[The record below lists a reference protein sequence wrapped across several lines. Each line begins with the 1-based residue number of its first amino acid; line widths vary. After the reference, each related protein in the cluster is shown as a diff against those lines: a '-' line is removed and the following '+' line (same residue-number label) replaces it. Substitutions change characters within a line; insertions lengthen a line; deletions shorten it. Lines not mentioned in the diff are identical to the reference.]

1 MARKHKPH
9 LVLLDITM
17 PVMNGFE
24 AAALIKHYLPD
35 TKILMVSQ
43 WDSEVVKRRAFTAD
57 ASGYVTKD
65 KASRELISEVR
76 RILHER
82 NA

>member
-1 MARKHKPH
+1 
-9 LVLLDITM
+9 
-17 PVMNGFE
+17 
-24 AAALIKHYLPD
+24 LPD
-35 TKILMVSQ
+35 TKILVVSQ
-43 WDSEVVKRRAFTAD
+43 WDSEVAKRRAFTAG